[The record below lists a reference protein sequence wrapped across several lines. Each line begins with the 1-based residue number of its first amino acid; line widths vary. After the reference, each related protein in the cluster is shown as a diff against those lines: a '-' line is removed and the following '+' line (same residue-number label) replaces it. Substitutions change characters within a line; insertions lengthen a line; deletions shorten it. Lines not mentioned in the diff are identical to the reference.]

1 MVTTDRT
8 SMNFNIACSSKK
20 SECLMSKLAT
30 LDLMAL
36 FYFVI
41 TIEINANNNLSLTK
55 ITFQVFQFTTLVK
68 DVEI

>member
-1 MVTTDRT
+1 
-8 SMNFNIACSSKK
+8 
-20 SECLMSKLAT
+20 MSKLAT

-68 DVEI
+68 DVEIWNLDFLMKLFHQRIHQKSF

>member
-1 MVTTDRT
+1 
-8 SMNFNIACSSKK
+8 
-20 SECLMSKLAT
+20 MSKLAT

-41 TIEINANNNLSLTK
+41 TIEINAKNNLSLTK
-55 ITFQVFQFTTLVK
+55 ITFQVFQFTILVK